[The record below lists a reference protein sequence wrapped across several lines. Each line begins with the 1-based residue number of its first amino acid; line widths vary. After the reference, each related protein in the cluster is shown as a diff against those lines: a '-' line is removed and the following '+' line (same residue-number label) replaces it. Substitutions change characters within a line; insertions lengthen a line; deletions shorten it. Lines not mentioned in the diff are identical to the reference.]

1 MTPANPSNPNG
12 PRIGASACLLG
23 RTVRTNGGHCRQ
35 AWLTDVL
42 AKEAELVPVCPE
54 VEMGLPTP
62 RPVMRL
68 AKTEASKGPGDMR
81 LIVTDTGEDLTD
93 RMATYAKEKVEALAD
108 ENLHGFILKKDSPS
122 CGMFRVKYYDHN
134 GSPSERGPGMF
145 AKALAARFPNLPI
158 EEEGRLN
165 DRDLRESFLV
175 RVYAYRR
182 WRRFRAEDGSAAG
195 FVAFHA
201 RYKMALLASAP
212 EAYRSLGRLVAQGG
226 GGDFEARLDQYEAE
240 FMSALSQR
248 VSRGR
253 HVNVMQ
259 HLAGFAK
266 DEMSAHDKD
275 ELADVLAKYREG
287 SVPRAAPLTLVRFL
301 LRSHRAPT
309 WAREQYYLEHYAPQ
323 LVRNEAV

>member
-1 MTPANPSNPNG
+1 MPQANPPSTSR
-12 PRIGASACLLG
+12 PRIGVSACLLG
-23 RTVRTNGGHCRQ
+23 KTVRMNGGHCRQ
-35 AWLTDVL
+35 PWLTDVL
-42 AKEAELVPVCPE
+42 AKEAEFLPVCPE
-54 VEMGLPTP
+54 VEIGLPTP

-68 AKTEASKGPGDMR
+68 AQTEASESPEAMR

-93 RMATYAKEKVEALAD
+93 RMAAYAAEKVEALA
-108 ENLHGFILKKDSPS
+108 EQNLHGFVLKKDSPS
-122 CGMFRVKYYDHN
+122 CGIFRVKHYDKN
-134 GSPSERGPGMF
+134 GSPSARGAGMF
-145 AKALAARFPNLPI
+145 AEALLARFPNLPI

-182 WRRFRAEDGSAAG
+182 WQDFLRNDRTPGG
-195 FVAFHA
+195 FTAFHA

-226 GGDFEARLDQYEAE
+226 GEGFGERLETYEAE
-240 FMSALSQR
+240 FMAALAKR

-253 HVNVMQ
+253 HINVMQ

-266 DEMSAHDKD
+266 NEMSPRDKD
-275 ELADVLAKYREG
+275 ELAAVLDRYREG
-287 SVPRAAPLTLVRFL
+287 AVPRAAPLTLVRFL
-301 LRSHRAPT
+301 LRSHRAPD
-309 WAREQYYLEHYAPQ
+309 WARKQYYLEHYTPQ